1 MAEDIY
7 FDASHKF
14 REPRKFKKSSYKPKG
29 KEYKYI
35 DPAEG
40 LIQQVETKIVK
51 PKRGKRAKR
60 DMVDVDKKM
69 VELLEKR
76 RKIRKA
82 REVGQTVDPDEL
94 KQIEAL
100 KERAIVPSVKMEM
113 ERESKEKEEKAQADD
128 ATRLALEEGRH
139 QELIRGLKDIIDE
152 NIDLPMIYPPSDLL
166 DDADPVPD
174 KEKQVKEYQRQ
185 LNYLNLQDNKK
196 LRTKFLKWL
205 RDNNLFEKKYSSAMA
220 KPVGREDEDA
230 FRKRAHFILS
240 NYRKFKSKT
249 GKGLFGGK
257 LLNLHPHLT
266 GALISHDFIHRN
278 ANKILAS
285 LPAKHKGIKEL
296 EELKKRANKAVVM
309 SNKMY
314 GKGFGDFFKKMV
326 NAGKTLKD
334 VYDKIPDVVKKP
346 LETKAKEA
354 GRQQVQKASLYFQ
367 DKFKKK

>member
-51 PKRGKRAKR
+51 PKRAKRAKR

-82 REVGQTVDPDEL
+82 REVGQTVDPEEL
-94 KQIEAL
+94 KRIEAL
-100 KERAIVPSVKMEM
+100 KERAIVPSITLQK
-113 ERESKEKEEKAQADD
+113 EREAKEKEEKAKADKAKAEAD
-128 ATRLALEEGRH
+128 NATRLALEEGRH
-139 QELIRGLKDIIDE
+139 DDIIRGLRDLQPTMFLPDIYVPSSSSRMDTVENALSTINFAGNTPLAEAMNEWHRQKYGNDIDGMMFTPE
-152 NIDLPMIYPPSDLL
+152 NVEGNDTAYRNRGRMAARLYNEFK
-166 DDADPVPD
+166 ADT
-174 KEKQVKEYQRQ
+174 RG
-185 LNYLNLQDNKK
+185 
-196 LRTKFLKWL
+196 T
-205 RDNNLFEKKYSSAMA
+205 
-220 KPVGREDEDA
+220 GR
-230 FRKRAHFILS
+230 
-240 NYRKFKSKT
+240 
-249 GKGLFGGK
+249 GLFGGK
-257 LLNLHPHLT
+257 LLNLHPHLA
-266 GALISHDFIHRN
+266 GALISHDFIHRH
-278 ANKILAS
+278 ANRILAS

-296 EELKKRANKAVVM
+296 VELKKNAKRAVVM

-334 VYDKIPDVVKKP
+334 VYDKIPDSIKKP
-346 LETKAKEA
+346 LEEKAKEA

-367 DKFKKK
+367 DKFKKKIN